1 VLKTSL
7 YIRLSGFYLV
17 YFATLGVILPY
28 WSLYLRSLNFEP
40 ARIGEL
46 IAVLQATKVVA
57 PNVWGWIAD
66 HTGKRMTIIRIA
78 CLATTACFAGLYF
91 VGDSF
96 FGMALVTLSFSFFW
110 NAALPQF
117 EATTLDYL
125 GHQDIHIYSR
135 IRLWGSVG
143 FILTALLGGFV
154 LQDYGV
160 DIVPMVLL
168 GLFLTLWLN
177 SLSVPEK
184 VTATLHPRQPQS
196 LGQVLLQS
204 RVLTLLTVC
213 FLIQASHGPY
223 YAFFSIYLE
232 SLGYSQGLIGGLW
245 GLGVVAEVIVFMLMP
260 KMLPRFGA
268 RQLILVTLGLT
279 SLRWVLIGVFASHLS
294 LLLLAQI
301 LHAFSFGVYHVV
313 AIHLIH
319 QFFTGPH
326 QGRGQALYSSV
337 GFGAG
342 GALGSLAAG
351 YEWTLFGPN
360 ATYLLAAGLSMLG
373 LLVGRELRC

>member
-1 VLKTSL
+1 MFPH
-7 YIRLSGFYLV
+7 SG
-17 YFATLGVILPY
+17 
-28 WSLYLRSLNFEP
+28 
-40 ARIGEL
+40 
-46 IAVLQATKVVA
+46 
-57 PNVWGWIAD
+57 
-66 HTGKRMTIIRIA
+66 
-78 CLATTACFAGLYF
+78 
-91 VGDSF
+91 
-96 FGMALVTLSFSFFW
+96 
-110 NAALPQF
+110 
-117 EATTLDYL
+117 
-125 GHQDIHIYSR
+125 
-135 IRLWGSVG
+135 
-143 FILTALLGGFV
+143 
-154 LQDYGV
+154 
-160 DIVPMVLL
+160 
-168 GLFLTLWLN
+168 
-177 SLSVPEK
+177 
-184 VTATLHPRQPQS
+184 QPW
-196 LGQVLLQS
+196 
-204 RVLTLLTVC
+204 TLLRF
-213 FLIQASHGPY
+213 FL
-223 YAFFSIYLE
+223 
-232 SLGYSQGLIGGLW
+232 QGLIGGLW